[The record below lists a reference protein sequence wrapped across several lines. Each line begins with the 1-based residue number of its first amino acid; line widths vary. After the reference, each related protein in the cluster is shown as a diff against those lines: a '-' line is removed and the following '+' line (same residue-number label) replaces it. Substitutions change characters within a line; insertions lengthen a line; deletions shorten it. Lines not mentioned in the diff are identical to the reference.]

1 MAADEE
7 RSTIYRIVDWIDSR
21 FGFSRTILR
30 PAPRYSLSPTYW
42 LGAIAFIVFLLQGV
56 TGILMMQY
64 YFPSP
69 DKAYESTMYIVT
81 SVPYGLFLETV
92 HLYGAYSMI
101 LLAFLHLV
109 RGYFVG
115 VYKRPRELMWI
126 VGMVMGLAT
135 LAMGFTGYLLPWTV
149 ISKSAVDVSIG
160 LINNLPD
167 PIRGMILYIIAG
179 TGSDEELLI
188 RFFSFHVI
196 VLPVIIIL
204 CFAIKLHMFEVHG
217 ASEPLAEEADR
228 REVKWFP
235 DVLVYLLM
243 LSFVFLSVLFAISAV
258 FPVEFP
264 PKFSPEVA
272 AQYAPQPEWY
282 FLWMYQ
288 ILKIP
293 IFEGK
298 TGVQAALSLFMLIAL
313 VVTFLP
319 FIDRSEKRNPMER
332 PFATTI
338 GIIAVVEI
346 VILTI
351 WGALTPGKGASL
363 EAAIMV
369 MGLPILIVGLISRVI
384 YLRYQH
390 TKALRMPKKFAWE
403 FVEASTSSNLLL
415 FFAMSFLISAGS
427 CSISMMTMSTNALS
441 FLLNMASFLISL
453 IMSTWILYSA
463 EPRNVLRR

>member
-1 MAADEE
+1 MASEE
-7 RSTIYRIVDWIDSR
+7 KGAIYRIVDWIDSR

-42 LGAIAFIVFLLQGV
+42 LGAIAFVVFLLQGV

-64 YFPSP
+64 YVPSP
-69 DKAYESTMYIVT
+69 DKAYESTMQIVS
-81 SVPYGLFLETV
+81 SVSYGLFIETV
-92 HLYGAYSMI
+92 HLYGAYAMI
-101 LLAFLHLV
+101 FLAFLHLV

-126 VGMVMGLAT
+126 VGMVMGLAA

-167 PIRGMILYIIAG
+167 PIRGMIVYIIAG

-188 RFFSFHVI
+188 RFFSFHVV

-217 ASEPLAEEADR
+217 ASEPLSEEADK

-243 LSFVFLSVLFAISAV
+243 LSFVFLSVLFAISAI

-298 TGVQAALSLFMLIAL
+298 TGVQAALALIMLIAL

-338 GIIAVVEI
+338 GVIAVVEI

-351 WGALTPGKGASL
+351 WGALTPGKGVSL
-363 EAAIMV
+363 VDAIIIL
-369 MGLPILIVGLISRVI
+369 GLPILIIGLISRAV

-390 TKALRMPKKFAWE
+390 VKALRMPKKFAWE

-415 FFAMSFLISAGS
+415 FFAMSFFIAVGS
-427 CSISMMTMSTNALS
+427 CSISMITMSTNLFSAIM
-441 FLLNMASFLISL
+441 NTISL
-453 IMSTWILYSA
+453 ITSIIMSVWILYSA